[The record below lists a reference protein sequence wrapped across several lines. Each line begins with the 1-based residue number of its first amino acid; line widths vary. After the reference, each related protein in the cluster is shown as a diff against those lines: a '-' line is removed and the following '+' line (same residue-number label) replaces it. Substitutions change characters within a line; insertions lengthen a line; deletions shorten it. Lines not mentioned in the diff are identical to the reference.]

1 LHRENA
7 IVKME
12 TVKKKT
18 PRPSAAKIAAEVI
31 KEFEGYSSEPYLC
44 PSGIPTIGY
53 GNTMYTNGDRVTM
66 DDKEIDKK
74 EAEKMLLDT
83 IKSVEKQVKNVVEV
97 KLPAHKLAALISF
110 TYNVGIGN
118 FSKSTLL
125 AWLNSN
131 PDYSEIP
138 SQFRRWNKG
147 GGRVLK
153 GLVRRREAEVEIWEG
168 TSQYI

>member
-1 LHRENA
+1 
-7 IVKME
+7 ME
-12 TVKKKT
+12 TAKKK
-18 PRPSAAKIAAEVI
+18 PKPSAAKIAAEVI

-44 PSGIPTIGY
+44 PSGIATIGY
-53 GNTMYTNGDRVTM
+53 GNTIYTNGDRVTM
-66 DDKEIDKK
+66 DDKAVTKK
-74 EAEKMLLDT
+74 YAEKMLLDT
-83 IKSVEKQVKNVVEV
+83 VKSVEKQVKNVVEV

-118 FSKSTLL
+118 LSNSTLL

>member
-1 LHRENA
+1 
-7 IVKME
+7 ME
-12 TVKKKT
+12 TAKKT
-18 PRPSAAKIAAEVI
+18 PRPNAAKIAAEVI
-31 KEFEGYSSEPYLC
+31 KEFEGYSSKPYLC
-44 PSGIPTIGY
+44 PANVATIGY
-53 GNTMYTNGDRVTM
+53 GNTMYDNGERVTM
-66 DDKEIDKK
+66 DDSDITKK

-118 FSKSTLL
+118 LSNSTLL
-125 AWLNSN
+125 AWVNSN
-131 PDYSEIP
+131 PNYSEIP

-153 GLVRRREAEVEIWEG
+153 GLIRRREAEIEIWEG

>member
-1 LHRENA
+1 
-7 IVKME
+7 ME
-12 TVKKKT
+12 TAKKKQ
-18 PRPSAAKIAAEVI
+18 RPSAAKIAAEVI
-31 KEFEGYSSEPYLC
+31 KEFEGYSSKPYLC
-44 PSGIPTIGY
+44 NSGIPTIGY
-53 GNTMYTNGDRVTM
+53 GNTMYTNGERVTM
-66 DDKEIDKK
+66 DDKAVTKK

-131 PDYSEIP
+131 PDYSRIP
-138 SQFRRWNKG
+138 YQFRRWNKG

-153 GLVRRREAEVEIWEG
+153 GLVRRREAEVAIWEG
-168 TSQYI
+168 

>member
-1 LHRENA
+1 
-7 IVKME
+7 ME
-12 TVKKKT
+12 TAKKK
-18 PRPSAAKIAAEVI
+18 PRPSAAKII

-44 PSGIPTIGY
+44 PANIPTIGY
-53 GNTMYTNGDRVTM
+53 GNTMYSNGERVTM

-74 EAEKMLLDT
+74 EADKMLLDT

-131 PDYSEIP
+131 PNYSEIP

-153 GLVRRREAEVEIWEG
+153 GLIRRREAEIELWEG